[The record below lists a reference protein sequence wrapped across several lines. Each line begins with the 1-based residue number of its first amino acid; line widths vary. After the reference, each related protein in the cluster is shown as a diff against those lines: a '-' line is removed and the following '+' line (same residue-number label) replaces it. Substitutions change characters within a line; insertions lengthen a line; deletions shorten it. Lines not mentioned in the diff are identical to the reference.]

1 LSQHAAETKLGAMN
15 RVRAAKDKDGN
26 FDIYAGNFCTD
37 FESSSS
43 FSLTRTHERARTH
56 TNTHT
61 HTPGV
66 EGGLEENGDGK
77 LECFAWLIFLS
88 GEGHEKEGEK
98 VGAARTATFE
108 LPEQVTLLHDEAI
121 KLDLKHL

>member
-1 LSQHAAETKLGAMN
+1 MPLSLK
-15 RVRAAKDKDGN
+15 
-26 FDIYAGNFCTD
+26 
-37 FESSSS
+37 SSSS
-43 FSLTRTHERARTH
+43 FSLTRTHERAHTH

-61 HTPGV
+61 NTHIHSHTPGV
-66 EGGLEENGDGK
+66 EGGLEEKGDGK

-88 GEGHEKEGEK
+88 GDEAHEK

>member
-1 LSQHAAETKLGAMN
+1 MN
-15 RVRAAKDKDGN
+15 RVRAAKAKGGN
-26 FDIYAGNFCTD
+26 FDIYAGTFCTA

-43 FSLTRTHERARTH
+43 FSLTRTHERAHTH
-56 TNTHT
+56 THIHS

-66 EGGLEENGDGK
+66 EGGLEEKGDGK

-88 GEGHEKEGEK
+88 GDEGHEK